1 MAYTSEFSTSAL
13 SDAEKN
19 IIWTAENIER
29 LEAQGILQG
38 ADAAAK
44 KTAYFAEHDRLLT
57 FPNSFIWKY
66 LNDGEFVGFRLLV
79 EPKKIVFELGG
90 AGEFN
95 DIEFSSCWS
104 ETPIDKMIT
113 VVWSICYNPKL
124 IALDANYADTSMVTM
139 QGLMTEAETLK
150 LWEENSDVH
159 GLSNVDL
166 MMEYMKT
173 IGKDKSFIFLTGN
186 TQKAF
191 HKNQLVSEGNGD
203 RVFQY
208 NQIAGCP
215 MIVLGVTNQ
224 ASYYSSL
231 TTPNKG
237 WDLT

>member
-29 LEAQGILQG
+29 LEAQGILFG
-38 ADAAAK
+38 ADDAAK
-44 KTAYFAEHDRLLT
+44 KTNYFAHHDTLLAL
-57 FPNSFIWKY
+57 PNSFIWKY
-66 LNDGEFVGFRLLV
+66 LNDGAFIGYRLLV
-79 EPKKIVFELGG
+79 EPKAPALGWTPPEG
-90 AGEFN
+90 WVPSLG
-95 DIEFSSCWS
+95 WS
-104 ETPIDKMIT
+104 DDPRRQHETLVT
-113 VVWSICYNPKL
+113 AVCYNPKL
-124 IALDANYADTSMVTM
+124 IALDANYADTSMVTIL
-139 QGLMTEAETLK
+139 GLMTEAETLK
-150 LWEENSDVH
+150 IWEENSDVH
-159 GLSNVDL
+159 GLSNVDT

-173 IGKDKSFIFLTGN
+173 IGKDKSFIFITGN

-191 HKNQLVSEGNGD
+191 HKNQLVSEGNGAH
-203 RVFQY
+203 VFQY

-224 ASYYSSL
+224 TSFYSSL

>member
-29 LEAQGILQG
+29 LEAQGILFG
-38 ADAAAK
+38 ADDAAK
-44 KTAYFAEHDRLLT
+44 KTNYFAHHDTLLAL
-57 FPNSFIWKY
+57 PNSFIWKY
-66 LNDGEFVGFRLLV
+66 LNDGAFIGYRLLV
-79 EPKKIVFELGG
+79 EPKAPALGWTPPEG
-90 AGEFN
+90 WLP
-95 DIEFSSCWS
+95 SLLWS
-104 ETPIDKMIT
+104 DDPLRQHETLVT
-113 VVWSICYNPKL
+113 AVCYNPKL
-124 IALDANYADTSMVTM
+124 IALDANYADTSMVTLL
-139 QGLMTEAETLK
+139 GLMTEAETLK
-150 LWEENSDVH
+150 IWEEDSDVH
-159 GLSNVDL
+159 GISNVDS

-191 HKNQLVSEGNGD
+191 HKNQLVSEGNGAH
-203 RVFQY
+203 VFQY

-224 ASYYSSL
+224 TSFYSSL

>member
-19 IIWTAENIER
+19 IVWTAENIER
-29 LEAQGILQG
+29 LEAQGILFG
-38 ADAAAK
+38 ADDAAK
-44 KTAYFAEHDRLLT
+44 KTNYFAHHDTLLAL
-57 FPNSFIWKY
+57 PNSFIWKY
-66 LNDGEFVGFRLLV
+66 LNDGAFIGYRLLV
-79 EPKKIVFELGG
+79 EPKSPALGWTPPEG
-90 AGEFN
+90 WVPSLG
-95 DIEFSSCWS
+95 WS
-104 ETPIDKMIT
+104 DDSQRQHETLVT
-113 VVWSICYNPKL
+113 AVCYNPKL
-124 IALDANYADTSMVTM
+124 IALDANYADTSMVTLL
-139 QGLMTEAETLK
+139 GLMTEAETLK
-150 LWEENSDVH
+150 IWEEDSDVH
-159 GLSNVDL
+159 GISNVDS

-191 HKNQLVSEGNGD
+191 HKNQLVSEGNGAHI
-203 RVFQY
+203 FQY

-224 ASYYSSL
+224 TSFYSSL

>member
-1 MAYTSEFSTSAL
+1 MAYTSEFSTSVL
-13 SDAEKN
+13 TDAEKN
-19 IIWTAENIER
+19 LIWTAENIER
-29 LEAQGILQG
+29 LEAQGILHG
-38 ADAAAK
+38 ADDAAK
-44 KTAYFAEHDRLLT
+44 KTAYFDEHDRLLT

-66 LNDGEFVGFRLLV
+66 LNDGAFVGFRLLV
-79 EPKKIVFELGG
+79 EPKKVMF
-90 AGEFN
+90 GEFVN
-95 DIEFSSCWS
+95 ALPDDEFSSCWS
-104 ETPIDKMIT
+104 DDGIDKAKT
-113 VVWSICYNPKL
+113 LAWSVCYNPKL

-139 QGLMTEAETLK
+139 SGLMTEAETLK
-150 LWEENSDVH
+150 LWEEDSDVH
-159 GLSNVDL
+159 GLSNVDS

-191 HKNQLVSEGNGD
+191 HKNQLVSEGNGAH
-203 RVFQY
+203 VFQY

-224 ASYYSSL
+224 TSFYSSL

>member
-19 IIWTAENIER
+19 IVWTAENIER
-29 LEAQGILQG
+29 LEAQGILFG
-38 ADAAAK
+38 ADDAAK
-44 KTAYFAEHDRLLT
+44 KTNYFAHHDTLLAL
-57 FPNSFIWKY
+57 PNSFIWKY
-66 LNDGEFVGFRLLV
+66 LNDGAFIGYRLLV
-79 EPKKIVFELGG
+79 EPKSPALGWTPPEG
-90 AGEFN
+90 WVPSLG
-95 DIEFSSCWS
+95 WS
-104 ETPIDKMIT
+104 DDSQRQHETLVT
-113 VVWSICYNPKL
+113 AVCYNPKL
-124 IALDANYADTSMVTM
+124 IALDANYADTSMVTLL
-139 QGLMTEAETLK
+139 GLMTEAETLK
-150 LWEENSDVH
+150 IWEEDSDVH
-159 GLSNVDL
+159 GISNVDS

-191 HKNQLVSEGNGD
+191 HKNQLVSEGNGAH
-203 RVFQY
+203 VFQY

-224 ASYYSSL
+224 TSFYSSL

>member
-1 MAYTSEFSTSAL
+1 
-13 SDAEKN
+13 
-19 IIWTAENIER
+19 
-29 LEAQGILQG
+29 
-38 ADAAAK
+38 
-44 KTAYFAEHDRLLT
+44 
-57 FPNSFIWKY
+57 
-66 LNDGEFVGFRLLV
+66 
-79 EPKKIVFELGG
+79 
-90 AGEFN
+90 
-95 DIEFSSCWS
+95 
-104 ETPIDKMIT
+104 
-113 VVWSICYNPKL
+113 
-124 IALDANYADTSMVTM
+124 MVTM

>member
-38 ADAAAK
+38 ADDAAK
-44 KTAYFAEHDRLLT
+44 KTAYFAHHDTLLAL
-57 FPNSFIWKY
+57 PNSFIWKY
-66 LNDGEFVGFRLLV
+66 LNDGAFIGYRLLV
-79 EPKKIVFELGG
+79 EPKPVVFGWTSPEGWVPC
-90 AGEFN
+90 
-95 DIEFSSCWS
+95 ISWS
-104 ETPIDKMIT
+104 DEPRQQHSTL
-113 VVWSICYNPKL
+113 VSAICYNPKL
-124 IALDANYADTSMVTM
+124 IALDVNYADTSMVTVL
-139 QGLMTEAETLK
+139 GLMTEAETLK
-150 LWEENSDVH
+150 IWEEDSDVH
-159 GLSNVDL
+159 GLSNVDS

-186 TQKAF
+186 TQKTF
-191 HKNQLVSEGNGD
+191 HKNQLVSEGNGAH
-203 RVFQY
+203 VLHY
-208 NQIAGCP
+208 NQMAGCP

-224 ASYYSSL
+224 TSFYSSL